1 MIVLKNFF
9 MSFLFGFKNV
19 VVYSSE
25 REIQSQISQHFI
37 KPREIPLMHMLAYF
51 DTNVKY
57 LYSDYIRYNKAIMTI
72 QFDEDKEEKNLA
84 DLRKQEEEELVQA
97 LAESKYGVPPIN
109 LAGLPIDNDALRSIS
124 QKEAEELEVA
134 PFKLLGKDIH
144 VAVRSPQRE
153 KIENL
158 KKYFEDHGFIPHFYM
173 ASLASLA
180 KAWERYKEISY
191 ASESRAGS
199 IAISSES
206 LKKIMEGIKN
216 MDDIKAK
223 ILEAEKEKAH
233 TTSHILEIALA
244 GAIAINASDLHFE
257 PEEGTVRLRF
267 RLDGVLHTVM
277 EIEPAV
283 HRFINSRIK
292 LLSGLK
298 ITTQAIAQDGR
309 FSIFLDQDEIS
320 LRVSL
325 IPGAYGESI
334 VMRILNPKSIQVKL
348 EDMGIEAKMFEV
360 FMREIKKPNGL
371 ILLTG
376 PTGSGKTTTLYSF
389 LQKIYSTEIKII
401 TIEDPIEYHLPGIT
415 QTQTD
420 SEKGYTFLEGL
431 RSALRQDPDV
441 IMVGEIRDA
450 ETAKIAV
457 ESALTGHLV
466 FSTLHTNNAAG
477 VIPRLIDLEVN
488 PKILVSALSLSIAQ
502 RLVRKLCSN
511 CKKEETITEEEV
523 RVIKKITDNA
533 KAHGKDF
540 TQYGVDMN
548 APIKIYEGVG
558 CAECNGTGYKGR
570 MGIFEAIH
578 NDASIEAIIPNNP
591 SERQIKDIAQNQ
603 GTLDMKEDGIVKIL
617 KGITSYA
624 EVGSVVDFYEE

>member
-1 MIVLKNFF
+1 MI
-9 MSFLFGFKNV
+9 
-19 VVYSSE
+19 
-25 REIQSQISQHFI
+25 
-37 KPREIPLMHMLAYF
+37 AYL
-51 DTNVKY
+51 TQNVKEPY
-57 LYSDYIRYNKAIMTI
+57 MGVMLYNKHYMTLK
-72 QFDEDKEEKNLA
+72 FDDEKEEKELA

-97 LAESKYGVPPIN
+97 LAESRYGVPAIN
-109 LAGLPIDNDALRSIS
+109 LSSMSIDNDALRSIPE
-124 QKEAEELEVA
+124 KEAIKGEIA
-134 PFKLLGKDIH
+134 PFKLLGKDLHI
-144 VAVRSPQRE
+144 AMRSPQ
-153 KIENL
+153 KENL
-158 KKYFEDHGFIPHFYM
+158 ENWKTYFEGHGYIPHFYM
-173 ASLASLA
+173 ASLASLN
-180 KAWERYKEISY
+180 KAWDRYKEISY
-191 ASESRAGS
+191 ASESRSGS
-199 IAISSES
+199 IAISSDA
-206 LKKIMEGIKN
+206 LKKIMMNIKN
-216 MDDIKAK
+216 MDDIKKA
-223 ILEAEKEKAH
+223 IVEVEKDKAH

-257 PEEGTVRLRF
+257 PEEHTVRLRF
-267 RLDGVLHTVM
+267 RLDGILHEVM
-277 EIEPAV
+277 EITPEI

-298 ITTQAIAQDGR
+298 ITSSAIAQDGR
-309 FSIFLDQDEIS
+309 FSIYLDEEEIS

-348 EDMGIEAKMFEV
+348 EDMGIEPHLYEI
-360 FMREIKKPNGL
+360 FMREIKKPNGM

-441 IMVGEIRDA
+441 IMVGEIRDS

-502 RLVRKLCSN
+502 RLVRKLCVH
-511 CKKEETITEEEV
+511 CKKESTITPEQEKMINQISE
-523 RVIKKITDNA
+523 NA
-533 KAHGKDF
+533 KAHNKDF
-540 TQYGVDMN
+540 GNYGVDMS
-548 APIKIYEGVG
+548 AMKIYEAVG
-558 CAECNGTGYKGR
+558 CGECNNTGYKGR
-570 MGIFEAIH
+570 IGIFEAIH
-578 NDASIEAIIPNNP
+578 NDAAIEAIIPKNP
-591 SERQIKDIAQNQ
+591 SEREIKEVAANQ
-603 GTLDMKEDGIVKIL
+603 GSLDMKEDGIVKVL
-617 KGITSYA
+617 KGITSYS